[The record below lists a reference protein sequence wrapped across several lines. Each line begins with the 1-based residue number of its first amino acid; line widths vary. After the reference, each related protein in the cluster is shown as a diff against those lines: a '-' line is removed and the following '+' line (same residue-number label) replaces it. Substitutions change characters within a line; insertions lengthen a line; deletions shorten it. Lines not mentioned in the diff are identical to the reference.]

1 MIDKTELVDCY
12 KSVLLTLIDSRIDEL
27 KFYVSQK
34 AFSHMTIS
42 VAFWHYDMHWNIWNK
57 DGLDFVQHNQVSHG
71 EFIILSD
78 FERGNKNVSKL
89 RDIMESWE
97 EEEELSGDED
107 EDIKLLIRIAHESL
121 ALAIESDEIKPLFL
135 DILKETPSF
144 EEASFN
150 SMVRIEDEEGMFD
163 VNFLDFLKK

>member
-1 MIDKTELVDCY
+1 MIDKTELVNCY

-97 EEEELSGDED
+97 EEELSGDED

-121 ALAIESDEIKPLFL
+121 ALAIESDGIKPLFL
-135 DILKETPSF
+135 DILKENPSF

-150 SMVRIEDEEGMFD
+150 SMVRIEDEEGVFD